1 MLNERFCHCR
11 WSEYENYFKTGK
23 TYVELNARWTSTF
36 NCYEQNENFQRKK
49 KSSLFSELMYSAK
62 TSRKHCTKS
71 KYIAQA
77 LGLTCEFHIFSIFC
91 FRLTDWKRTRTLV
104 KVSPGLFYISTGF
117 SSCQNFQSL
126 FSSFHLL
133 LTDQRD
139 HPTTR
144 FSTCKSFPCF
154 ISKPSNGNW
163 NWRKF
168 WLPPL
173 IRMFSLSLSKICWCH
188 FEFKTYWGVS
198 FFLQEWIDSLM
209 TSYLSHTKIQ

>member
-1 MLNERFCHCR
+1 
-11 WSEYENYFKTGK
+11 
-23 TYVELNARWTSTF
+23 
-36 NCYEQNENFQRKK
+36 
-49 KSSLFSELMYSAK
+49 MYSAK

-173 IRMFSLSLSKICWCH
+173 IRMFSLSLQDMLVPFRIQNLLRSKFLSSGVNWQLDDLL
-188 FEFKTYWGVS
+188 FKPYENSIMKT
-198 FFLQEWIDSLM
+198 SLFHSELVKYS
-209 TSYLSHTKIQ
+209 TILYESVNRFVALVK